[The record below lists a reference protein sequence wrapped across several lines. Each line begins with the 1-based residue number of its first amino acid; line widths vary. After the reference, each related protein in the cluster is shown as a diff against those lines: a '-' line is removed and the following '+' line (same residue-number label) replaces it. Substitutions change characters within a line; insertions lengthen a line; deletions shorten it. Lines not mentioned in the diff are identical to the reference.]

1 LSELIL
7 NDELSKRLN
16 YLIRRMHQAAD
27 AYFFEETQN
36 FDVTPV
42 QLAALRAIEL
52 RPGVDQLRLGHAV
65 RLDRTTIAGVV
76 KRLETKGLI
85 LRQESP
91 RDRRSNLLQVTE
103 AGKSMLAELIPAAD
117 RAQRRMLAKLQPAQ
131 RKQLMELMVKLID
144 DGKAARPLP

>member
-27 AYFFEETQN
+27 AYFLAETQP

-52 RPGVDQLRLGHAV
+52 RPGVDQLRLGRAV

-117 RAQRRMLAKLQPAQ
+117 RAQRRMLAKLAPAERQ
-131 RKQLMELMVKLID
+131 QLMDLMVRLID
-144 DGKAARPLP
+144 DDAAPLTAA

>member
-16 YLIRRMHQAAD
+16 YLIRRMHQTAD
-27 AYFFEETQN
+27 AYFLEETQP

-42 QLAALRAIEL
+42 QPAALRAIEL
-52 RPGVDQLRLGHAV
+52 RPGVDQLRLGRAV

-117 RAQRRMLAKLQPAQ
+117 RAQRRMLAKLQPAE
-131 RKQLMELMVKLID
+131 RKQLMELMVRLID
-144 DGKAARPLP
+144 DGKAARSLP